1 MLESLE
7 MRLTIIAL
15 IMGVITNVN
24 ASSIYSAEEIVGQY
38 YSHIEIGEVKAK
50 FSSLESH
57 YTVSGVYVIG
67 EISFGTV
74 SGREVFD
81 WLADGRYNPATKAT
95 EEKFDLFSPTNHA
108 LIASFT
114 SKMVCSRDPWL
125 DATAAPCQ
133 SVTRIPSGRPPGAFP
148 SDLSNVVNEVPFSS
162 ILSKTQRSELDRQ
175 YRLFSV
181 TNQKYE
187 HGNSPSVQFVTT
199 APIILSPSPN
209 AYMVYKKSKFVIK
222 PGDKLNGIEILVHF
236 MPMDTKP
243 GQLQEIFPWQ
253 KPTDIL
259 AQGVDIPDGIFNKR
273 YGQWKMRAR
282 IAAPTVGAWTR
293 EVRFQYVMKSPAL
306 TPPSKRST
314 ERQGPSK

>member
-1 MLESLE
+1 
-7 MRLTIIAL
+7 MRWRIVALVMAVIA
-15 IMGVITNVN
+15 NVN
-24 ASSIYSAEEIVGQY
+24 ASSAHSAEEIVGQY

-50 FSSLESH
+50 FSSVQSH

-74 SGREVFD
+74 SGRQVFD
-81 WLADGRYNPATKAT
+81 WLAEGRYNPPTKAT
-95 EEKFDLFSPTNHA
+95 EEKFDLLSPTNHA
-108 LIASFT
+108 VIASFT
-114 SKMVCSRDPWL
+114 STMVCSRDPWL

-133 SVTRIPSGRPPGAFP
+133 SLNRIPSGSPPGAFP
-148 SDLSNVVNEVPFSS
+148 SDLSNVVNGVPFSS
-162 ILSKTQRSELDRQ
+162 VLSKTQRAELNRQ
-175 YRLFSV
+175 YRVFSV
-181 TNQKYE
+181 TNQKYK

-199 APIILSPSPN
+199 APIIVSPSPN
-209 AYMVYKKSKFVIK
+209 AYMVYGKSKFVIK
-222 PGDKLNGIEILVHF
+222 PGDKLNGTKILVHF

-243 GQLQEIFPWQ
+243 GQLQEIFSWQ

-259 AQGVDIPDGIFNKR
+259 AQGLDIPEEIFNKR

-282 IAAPTVGAWTR
+282 IDAPTVGAWTP